1 MGTSETRHR
10 LRGNLNRIKCP
21 RPLDTMSQAR
31 NLKLFIIYSR
41 SILKTI
47 EMICVWPVARV
58 EGGHVLLLP
67 PDGDVAHPVLPL
79 QDRLL
84 LWVQPTSA
92 HRVSRLILA
101 QRSLLSGVTSR
112 LARRTWRSKYILKFH
127 VSMILECLFFAITA
141 APFRCQS
148 LTAHLCSIL
157 CPRPVCLS
165 SEVSGQDGSFPR
177 TVSSTTVY
185 SCGELLGVLTILDG
199 YIKIGSFIWFYWY
212 FKEAMTIFVQ
222 KIIPSFYRLNLI
234 LSSGSGSGWPDPEW
248 CWPLVVRRTAI
259 INTELIGA
267 FMK

>member
-1 MGTSETRHR
+1 
-10 LRGNLNRIKCP
+10 
-21 RPLDTMSQAR
+21 MSQAR
-31 NLKLFIIYSR
+31 NLRLFIIYSR

-141 APFRCQS
+141 APLCCQ
-148 LTAHLCSIL
+148 
-157 CPRPVCLS
+157 CLS
-165 SEVSGQDGSFPR
+165 QLSSALFSVPGLSACPLKCPAR
-177 TVSSTTVY
+177 TVPSLGLSRAQLFIHLENFWVY
-185 SCGELLGVLTILDG
+185 
-199 YIKIGSFIWFYWY
+199 
-212 FKEAMTIFVQ
+212 
-222 KIIPSFYRLNLI
+222 
-234 LSSGSGSGWPDPEW
+234 
-248 CWPLVVRRTAI
+248 
-259 INTELIGA
+259 
-267 FMK
+267 

>member
-165 SEVSGQDGSFPR
+165 SEGAHQSITDLSPATECCLCGNPTAKRPKFIF
-177 TVSSTTVY
+177 SSPTTNEVRFQGLEMML
-185 SCGELLGVLTILDG
+185 SVRKTRAQTWNIFLL
-199 YIKIGSFIWFYWY
+199 KISEFYP
-212 FKEAMTIFVQ
+212 ETPFVTQ
-222 KIIPSFYRLNLI
+222 KVNSHCCADSANQ
-234 LSSGSGSGWPDPEW
+234 
-248 CWPLVVRRTAI
+248 
-259 INTELIGA
+259 
-267 FMK
+267 